1 MHNNFF
7 PLFKY
12 KFNKIERERERCK
25 INKSTKD
32 TNNALEYASEAIF
45 TVPCT
50 PCCRYLR
57 SLRRFCVARGLL
69 PLARKRLS
77 RNWFVITRRVKR
89 SYSPMSP
96 RWRIHAIWHY
106 IPAKRSRIFRE
117 LCLLCIVRTTVWRTR
132 VCSMVCIDV
141 YASFSLS
148 LSFSSFV
155 RCNTRGPSSSP
166 TKHVINRCHWS
177 LMRERN
183 KNVPRGSD
191 YSRDSFHKE
200 AGLLVLA
207 PKET

>member
-32 TNNALEYASEAIF
+32 TNNTSQTIF

-50 PCCRYLR
+50 PCRYLR

-117 LCLLCIVRTTVWRTR
+117 LCLLCIHVRLCDAHACVRW
-132 VCSMVCIDV
+132 
-141 YASFSLS
+141 YASTSMRLFLSLS
-148 LSFSSFV
+148 LSPSRRSYDVTPEGQVV
-155 RCNTRGPSSSP
+155 RLRST
-166 TKHVINRCHWS
+166 W
-177 LMRERN
+177 
-183 KNVPRGSD
+183 
-191 YSRDSFHKE
+191 
-200 AGLLVLA
+200 
-207 PKET
+207 